1 MFRSNIFSSFC
12 LIDCFL
18 GCTWQTF
25 PLFSLLDSWV
35 MQDFSF
41 FRGGFFV
48 TNSTPKNF
56 LGGFKA
62 QLPPSISRRAS
73 EFSGKMPL
81 VLSVE
86 LLPQSQILSDH
97 FQNYSPDLCDT
108 ALYCSPDDNI
118 ERFVL
123 ATDFCVAISASAFK
137 GIFWLCSFLCLLL
150 TYSSKEHAASLFE
163 QMEVQNSMMR
173 SSFNGVELLIFTS
186 KQLQVDSQSEL
197 SFFHIIQ
204 FSYFFSL

>member
-1 MFRSNIFSSFC
+1 
-12 LIDCFL
+12 
-18 GCTWQTF
+18 
-25 PLFSLLDSWV
+25 

-86 LLPQSQILSDH
+86 LLPQSQILADL
-97 FQNYSPDLCDT
+97 FQNDCPDLRDI
-108 ALYCSPDDNI
+108 ALYFSPDDNI

-123 ATDFCVAISASAFK
+123 ASYFCVAISASAFK
-137 GIFWLCSFLCLLL
+137 GIFWLCSFFIHLLF

-163 QMEVQNSMMR
+163 QMEVQNSMMS

-186 KQLQVDSQSEL
+186 KQLHVDSQSEL